1 MAGGND
7 GRINLVSL
15 MAGNIIDD
23 SEELT
28 ATKGFTKNEIVAQAL
43 FFQLAGQDTTAT
55 VLSFLLYSLSKTPT
69 GPEYDRSVEWLWRS
83 AHGGDSC
90 SFPVD
95 TLTVLPCPDWL
106 IRCGVGEQA
115 RGGTQKFAAL
125 R

>member
-43 FFQLAGQDTTAT
+43 LFQLAGQDTTAT
-55 VLSFLLYSLSKTPT
+55 VLSFLLFSLSKTPSIQ
-69 GPEYDRSVEWLWRS
+69 ECVKIREILILFYCNDSDR
-83 AHGGDSC
+83 
-90 SFPVD
+90 
-95 TLTVLPCPDWL
+95 
-106 IRCGVGEQA
+106 
-115 RGGTQKFAAL
+115 
-125 R
+125 